1 MKKFAISL
9 LTVCL
14 LMAFSPFATSA
25 STIAPKAVAAET
37 PAAPPSTQALND
49 RLVAIKTMDKSNLSG
64 SERKALRQEK
74 REIKRTI
81 NKSAGISNGGIY
93 LSAGAVILIVILII
107 VLL

>member
-1 MKKFAISL
+1 MKKITISL

-14 LMAFSPFATSA
+14 LMAFNPFASTA
-25 STIAPKAVAAET
+25 STIAPISVPTEMPST
-37 PAAPPSTQALND
+37 PPSAEALNA
-49 RLVAIKTMDKSNLSG
+49 RFLEIKTMDKSNLSG

-74 REIKRTI
+74 REIKRAL
-81 NKSAGISNGGIY
+81 KKGGSISSGGIY